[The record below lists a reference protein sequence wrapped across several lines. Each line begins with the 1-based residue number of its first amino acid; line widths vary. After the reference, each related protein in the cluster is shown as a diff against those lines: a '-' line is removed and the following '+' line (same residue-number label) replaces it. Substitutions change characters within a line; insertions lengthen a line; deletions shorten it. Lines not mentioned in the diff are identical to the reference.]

1 MLRSVT
7 ENDFRKDEFKN
18 KNPEDY
24 EFRDDGA
31 ILRKDRW
38 KMGMITIASIV
49 KSGDFEIE
57 DIIEI
62 VRKHKIHYYKDID
75 DDNCA

>member
-1 MLRSVT
+1 MLRPVT

-62 VRKHKIHYYKDID
+62 VRKHKTHYNKDFD